1 MAARKEITL
10 EGWNKK
16 RASAGQPG
24 RAPIYI
30 YRPSGEEKLGGNIA
44 TSTFSLDVVREAVK
58 NYLADFFR

>member
-44 TSTFSLDVVREAVK
+44 TSTFFLDVII
-58 NYLADFFR
+58 N

>member
-30 YRPSGEEKLGGNIA
+30 YRPSGEEKLGG
-44 TSTFSLDVVREAVK
+44 K
-58 NYLADFFR
+58 NHRSALSDACLLEKPEPRTRDSG

>member
-44 TSTFSLDVVREAVK
+44 TSTFSVYVIV
-58 NYLADFFR
+58 N

>member
-44 TSTFSLDVVREAVK
+44 TSTFSVHVIILLK
-58 NYLADFFR
+58 GQL